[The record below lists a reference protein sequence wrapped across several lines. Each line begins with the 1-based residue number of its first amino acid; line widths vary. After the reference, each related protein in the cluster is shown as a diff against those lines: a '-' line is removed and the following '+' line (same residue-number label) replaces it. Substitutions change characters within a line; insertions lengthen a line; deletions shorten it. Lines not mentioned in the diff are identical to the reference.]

1 MPPADWALR
10 AGPYRAGLEATGPIG
25 ERLRSL
31 LIDLH
36 TEADTGTVGHLAVT
50 ANRSGNYTMSS
61 DGRLWDD
68 DVADADLADE
78 MVHLLLRAALD
89 AEPDLVHIHA
99 GAVGLGDRTAIIAGW
114 PGSGKSSAITAMV
127 GSGFDYVT
135 DERLAVSSDGRS
147 VAGFPKPI
155 SLICASFDAFAH
167 LNPAHTGIGEHN
179 DTAWQIPASSFGSVA
194 PPTPRSPSVVVF
206 IAYRPEAALQAIPL
220 TPADAAARLLGD
232 SPDIAARGRAGADAI
247 ASLTS
252 TIPSLEIEYSNPR
265 HLVETMRQLF
275 DAPPTVAGDAPLVIE
290 GAPPSGAPP
299 PATPEDVDVTDT
311 FSVAEGVTAWILGD
325 QAFAYVNR
333 SGTVVE
339 LDATSTVWL
348 QLLDDDHSLGELI
361 DEVAAV
367 TATEVAAV
375 RSTTRQVVHQL
386 WTAGVIAPTRHG

>member
-1 MPPADWALR
+1 M
-10 AGPYRAGLEATGPIG
+10 
-25 ERLRSL
+25 
-31 LIDLH
+31 
-36 TEADTGTVGHLAVT
+36 
-50 ANRSGNYTMSS
+50 
-61 DGRLWDD
+61 
-68 DVADADLADE
+68 
-78 MVHLLLRAALD
+78 
-89 AEPDLVHIHA
+89 
-99 GAVGLGDRTAIIAGW
+99 
-114 PGSGKSSAITAMV
+114 
-127 GSGFDYVT
+127 
-135 DERLAVSSDGRS
+135 
-147 VAGFPKPI
+147 
-155 SLICASFDAFAH
+155 
-167 LNPAHTGIGEHN
+167 
-179 DTAWQIPASSFGSVA
+179 A

-252 TIPSLEIEYSNPR
+252 TIPSLEIEYSNTR